1 VEYKDIKV
9 VKDGVTLCEP
19 DLKNLDG
26 WNRINGTW
34 IAEDGVL
41 KQTSGTANTLITYG
55 DLDWSDYTLT
65 LKARK
70 TGGSEGFLISFGVK
84 DREQRRWNLGGW
96 NNSSH
101 AVEADDFG
109 EEHLNGVIETGR
121 WYDIKIE
128 LKGTTIK
135 LYLDGKLMKTQEK
148 LQVNNL
154 AMDAGLDEANGE
166 VILKF
171 VNGNDTPTTY
181 TVNSGKTSV
190 GKVNVLTLTGNNTNA
205 ENSYEAP
212 ENVAPK
218 SSSLD
223 VDGGSFQY
231 TFPAYSVNVLRWKK

>member
-1 VEYKDIKV
+1 M
-9 VKDGVTLCEP
+9 
-19 DLKNLDG
+19 N
-26 WNRINGTW
+26 
-34 IAEDGVL
+34 
-41 KQTSGTANTLITYG
+41 
-55 DLDWSDYTLT
+55 
-65 LKARK
+65 
-70 TGGSEGFLISFGVK
+70 
-84 DREQRRWNLGGW
+84 
-96 NNSSH
+96 
-101 AVEADDFG
+101 
-109 EEHLNGVIETGR
+109 
-121 WYDIKIE
+121 

-181 TVNSGKTSV
+181 TVNSGKATV

-205 ENSYEAP
+205 ENSYETP
-212 ENVAPK
+212 ENIAPK
-218 SSSLD
+218 SSSLA